1 MDVGSCFHLLLFDVC
16 SEPSYTVYAFSSLLA
31 FDPWHMFTSFI
42 PYMLLSPT
50 YINILNMWV
59 IFHHETH
66 LIRLR
71 SLFKSVMHFLI
82 STMYVFHACSSL
94 IDSNILSWQISWGTK
109 QDSTPERDLGAVIQD
124 SHSQVDVEML
134 TEAADVNSIYEEALL
149 NLRDRVPVDKT
160 QGKGLP
166 TLAEKEANAKDYYA
180 NVRTNVLLAWVL
192 SNVCVLFSLFPF
204 SQMTLLHSGLVV
216 GWYSWRGAV
225 VGHV

>member
-1 MDVGSCFHLLLFDVC
+1 MDVGSCFHLLLFGVC
-16 SEPSYTVYAFSSLLA
+16 SEPSYPVYAFSSLLA

-59 IFHHETH
+59 IFHHEIH

-71 SLFKSVMHFLI
+71 SPSKPVMHFLI
-82 STMYVFHACSSL
+82 LMMYVFHACPSL
-94 IDSNILSWQISWGTK
+94 VVTNILSWQISWGTK

-134 TEAADVNSIYEEALL
+134 TEAADVNSIYEEALM

-192 SNVCVLFSLFPF
+192 SNVCAFSFSFLFF
-204 SQMTLLHSGLVV
+204 G
-216 GWYSWRGAV
+216 
-225 VGHV
+225 